1 MTGLGE
7 VGLECKIIL
16 VGNISAGGKELVDA
30 GGGVGENEGSG
41 LSLGRVL
48 GSFDFGVDFCDEQ
61 FGKVAWFGMGGIEA
75 GGCCLRYLT
84 A

>member
-1 MTGLGE
+1 MGF
-7 VGLECKIIL
+7 ECKIIL
-16 VGNISAGGKELVDA
+16 VGNVSAGDKELVDA
-30 GGGVGENEGSG
+30 GVGVVEGERCG

-48 GSFDFGVDFCDEQ
+48 GSFDFGVDFCNEQ
-61 FGKVAWFGMGGIEA
+61 FGKVAWFGVGGYEA